1 MTRKAGDTGRA
12 VRPATRADLGI
23 LLQLQAAYY
32 ADDGYPFVEAEA
44 RGCWERLLE
53 APDWGRAWVV
63 ERESRVVGYSVL
75 TFGYSLE
82 YRGRDAFVDELY
94 VAPEWR
100 GQGLAREAL
109 SVIDAACAEAGV
121 RALHLEV
128 ERNKERAR
136 GLYRRWG
143 FVEHDRVLMTKPIGR

>member
-1 MTRKAGDTGRA
+1 MGGVTGSPRPF
-12 VRPATRADLGI
+12 RPAVTSDVEA
-23 LLQLQAAYY
+23 LLRLQAAYY

-44 RGCWERLLE
+44 RGCWQRLLE
-53 APDWGRAWVV
+53 EPGYGRAWVATHDG
-63 ERESRVVGYSVL
+63 RLVGYSVV

-100 GQGLAREAL
+100 GRGLARAAL
-109 SVIDAACAEAGV
+109 SVIEAECREAGV

-128 ERNKERAR
+128 ERNKETAR

>member
-1 MTRKAGDTGRA
+1 MTADVAGSA
-12 VRPATRADLGI
+12 KPFRPAAPSDVDA
-23 LLQLQAAYY
+23 LLVLQAAYY
-32 ADDGYPFVEAEA
+32 ADDGYPFVEVEA
-44 RGCWERLLE
+44 RACWRRLLDE
-53 APDWGRAWVV
+53 PTHGRAWVV
-63 ERESRVVGYSVL
+63 EHDGRLVAYAVL

-100 GQGLAREAL
+100 GRGLAREAL
-109 SVIDAACAEAGV
+109 AVIDAACLEADV

-128 ERNKERAR
+128 ERDKETAR

-143 FVEHDRVLMTKPIGR
+143 FVEHDRVLMTKTIGR

>member
-1 MTRKAGDTGRA
+1 VTAGTVGF
-12 VRPATRADLGI
+12 RPANPTDVEA
-23 LLQLQAAYY
+23 LLKLQVAYY
-32 ADDGYPFVEAEA
+32 ADDGYPFVETEA
-44 RGCWERLLE
+44 RACWERLLGQ
-53 APDWGRAWVV
+53 PDNGRAWVA
-63 ERESRVVGYSVL
+63 EHDGRLVGYSVL

-100 GQGLAREAL
+100 GRGLGREAL
-109 SVIDAACAEAGV
+109 SIIDAACAAAGV

-128 ERNKERAR
+128 ERNKETAR

>member
-1 MTRKAGDTGRA
+1 VTSGAGSESRF
-12 VRPATRADLGI
+12 RPAVASDVDA
-23 LLQLQAAYY
+23 LLRLQAAYY
-32 ADDGYPFVEAEA
+32 ADDGYPFVEVEA
-44 RGCWERLLE
+44 RACWQGLLDE
-53 APDWGRAWVV
+53 PHYGRAWVAAHDD
-63 ERESRVVGYSVL
+63 RLVGYAVL

-109 SVIDAACAEAGV
+109 SVIEAACLEADV

-128 ERNKERAR
+128 ERDKETAR